1 MITLC
6 ISKPLG
12 QCMKE
17 KKNVGGKDVRI
28 LMRVISKKEEQ
39 TEKFGYWRLNTKDEF
54 GSHKFQTH
62 SYVREMLHVI
72 VTHNMTLIK
81 KDKFCWFSK
90 Q

>member
-17 KKNVGGKDVRI
+17 KKNVGGKDESI

-39 TEKFGYWRLNTKDEF
+39 TEKFGY
-54 GSHKFQTH
+54 
-62 SYVREMLHVI
+62 
-72 VTHNMTLIK
+72 
-81 KDKFCWFSK
+81 
-90 Q
+90 